1 MLYFF
6 PPSFPFGMTTLQ
18 SDSSVEGS
26 YSLPL
31 LFEKLPGVNQEGSQ
45 WTDCEV
51 RDAINLI
58 YQNLLKLDS
67 YLSVIV
73 RTSVIFLCFVHNWYP

>member
-1 MLYFF
+1 
-6 PPSFPFGMTTLQ
+6 MTTLQ

-26 YSLPL
+26 YSHPL

-58 YQNLLKLDS
+58 YQNLLKLAS
-67 YLSVIV
+67 HLSVLV
-73 RTSVIFLCFVHNWYP
+73 RSSNIFLCFVQNWCPLRLFEFF

>member
-1 MLYFF
+1 ML
-6 PPSFPFGMTTLQ
+6 P
-18 SDSSVEGS
+18 
-26 YSLPL
+26 
-31 LFEKLPGVNQEGSQ
+31 KVNQEGLQ

-67 YLSVIV
+67 YLSELVRVPMVLLLLFFVEICVVKSPIIPKVQAYGEYNHVIMACLV
-73 RTSVIFLCFVHNWYP
+73 CGLSIML